1 MKRTRQLKNGSNYEK
16 AFSWLVFLL
25 FLAATCLNSFGKIL
39 HREFLHASY
48 QSWEIS
54 EWLINYEG
62 GFVRRGLTGQ
72 LLWSLQQWFPYDIR
86 VALMGICII
95 ASAVFLCL
103 ILRVFKKE
111 GWSLLIIPT
120 GFCLGFTLFNL
131 WGRRD
136 YISLM
141 LTFSLFLLY
150 RHVLRHPRQ
159 WLAWVAFYI
168 LSALQLLMHEASFF
182 YTFPILMLYGFHHH
196 RGQHLSITK
205 SLCTSALQFLPVVLV
220 MGAACIFKGN
230 ENVAQAIWDSWVPV
244 VGRYQADV
252 SKMGWGV
259 FALTW
264 SPEMIFPSHF
274 STSLMGDASPAVW
287 RIPLVL
293 LNLLAGYY
301 LVTRLNAVDMGLYR
315 PKTMNHVM
323 MSNVALIQFVA
334 MLPMFTVLSCD
345 WGRTIP
351 YWVISSLMFYYVFR
365 QEPTTFAS
373 PLTSMSSR
381 IQEKSSKSKVL
392 SSPYTYILLVLLAPV
407 PTYNAPL
414 DHVNTFQQRF
424 FTIILDMFNQL
435 ASLFS

>member
-141 LTFSLFLLY
+141 LTFSLFLLF

-159 WLAWVAFYI
+159 WVAWVAFYI

-196 RGQHLSITK
+196 RGQRLSIVK

-351 YWVISSLMFYYVFR
+351 YWVISSLMFYYVFK
-365 QEPTTFAS
+365 QEPATFAS

-381 IQEKSSKSKVL
+381 IQEKISKSKVL

>member
-72 LLWSLQQWFPYDIR
+72 LLWSLEQWFPYDIR

-141 LTFSLFLLY
+141 LTFSLFLLF

-196 RGQHLSITK
+196 RDQRLSIVK

-315 PKTMNHVM
+315 PKPMSHVM

-351 YWVISSLMFYYVFR
+351 YWVISSLMFYYVFK

-381 IQEKSSKSKVL
+381 IQEKISKSKVL

>member
-150 RHVLRHPRQ
+150 RHVLRHPQQ
-159 WLAWVAFYI
+159 WLAWVTFYI

-196 RGQHLSITK
+196 RGQRLSIVK

-323 MSNVALIQFVA
+323 MSNVALIQIVA

-351 YWVISSLMFYYVFR
+351 YWVISSLMFYYVFK
-365 QEPTTFAS
+365 QEPATFAS

-381 IQEKSSKSKVL
+381 IQDKISKSKVL

>member
-141 LTFSLFLLY
+141 LTFSLFLLF

-196 RGQHLSITK
+196 RSQRLSIVR

-323 MSNVALIQFVA
+323 MSNVALIQIVA

-351 YWVISSLMFYYVFR
+351 YWVISSLMFYYVFK

-381 IQEKSSKSKVL
+381 IQEKISKSKVL

>member
-1 MKRTRQLKNGSNYEK
+1 
-16 AFSWLVFLL
+16 
-25 FLAATCLNSFGKIL
+25 
-39 HREFLHASY
+39 
-48 QSWEIS
+48 
-54 EWLINYEG
+54 
-62 GFVRRGLTGQ
+62 
-72 LLWSLQQWFPYDIR
+72 
-86 VALMGICII
+86 
-95 ASAVFLCL
+95 
-103 ILRVFKKE
+103 
-111 GWSLLIIPT
+111 
-120 GFCLGFTLFNL
+120 
-131 WGRRD
+131 
-136 YISLM
+136 
-141 LTFSLFLLY
+141 
-150 RHVLRHPRQ
+150 
-159 WLAWVAFYI
+159 
-168 LSALQLLMHEASFF
+168 
-182 YTFPILMLYGFHHH
+182 
-196 RGQHLSITK
+196 
-205 SLCTSALQFLPVVLV
+205 

-274 STSLMGDASPAVW
+274 STSLMGDVSPAVW

-293 LNLLAGYY
+293 LTLLAGYY

-315 PKTMNHVM
+315 PKPMNHVM

-351 YWVISSLMFYYVFR
+351 YWVISSLMFYYVFK

-381 IQEKSSKSKVL
+381 IQEKISKSKVL

>member
-16 AFSWLVFLL
+16 AFSWLVFVL

-72 LLWSLQQWFPYDIR
+72 LLWSLEQWFPYDIR

-95 ASAVFLCL
+95 ASAIFLCL

-141 LTFSLFLLY
+141 LTFSLFLLF

-196 RGQHLSITK
+196 RGQRLSIAK

-230 ENVAQAIWDSWVPV
+230 ENVAQAIWDSWGPV

-264 SPEMIFPSHF
+264 SPELIFPSHF
-274 STSLMGDASPAVW
+274 STSLMGDVSPAVW

-315 PKTMNHVM
+315 PKPMNHVM

-351 YWVISSLMFYYVFR
+351 YWVISSLMFYHVFK

-373 PLTSMSSR
+373 PLTSVSSR
-381 IQEKSSKSKVL
+381 IQEKISKSKVL

>member
-72 LLWSLQQWFPYDIR
+72 LLWSLEQWFPYDIR

-95 ASAVFLCL
+95 ASAIFLCL

-141 LTFSLFLLY
+141 LTFSLFLLF

-196 RGQHLSITK
+196 RGQRLSIMK

-264 SPEMIFPSHF
+264 SPELIFPSHF

-287 RIPLVL
+287 RIPLVV

-351 YWVISSLMFYYVFR
+351 YWVISSLMFYYVFK

-381 IQEKSSKSKVL
+381 IQEKISKSKVL